1 MKQNRRFKTK
11 GYRTHNFQLIRK
23 VSVLLFFIIL
33 LFATL
38 KVKRH
43 VFHRNVIIESR
54 YVSTYIKIISY
65 AVYRLLA
72 RIQLETLIKKFINY

>member
-23 VSVLLFFIIL
+23 VSVLLFC
-33 LFATL
+33 ATL

-65 AVYRLLA
+65 AAYRLLA